1 MAEIK
6 GGEINMEKFSNR
18 LRVVD
23 WGKIFKNMVIF
34 SAPALVIFFYQ
45 LSQGASFKV
54 ALGLGLLVI
63 YGVLADFFRKFQ
75 ETK

>member
-1 MAEIK
+1 MK
-6 GGEINMEKFSNR
+6 LTDR
-18 LRVVD
+18 LSAVD
-23 WGKIFKNMVIF
+23 WGKIFKNMALF

-75 ETK
+75 ATK